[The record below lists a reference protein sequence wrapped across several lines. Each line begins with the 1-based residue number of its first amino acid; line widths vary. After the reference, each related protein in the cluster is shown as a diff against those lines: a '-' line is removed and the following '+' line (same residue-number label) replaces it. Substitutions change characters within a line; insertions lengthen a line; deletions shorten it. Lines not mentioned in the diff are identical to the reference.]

1 MGMHTYTYGQLLAE
15 ALRLIF
21 QGSDRVISEKALD
34 RYRGEASFNV
44 YLSGMAG
51 AFNRCM
57 TDLEA
62 KQVTPASSH
71 ALNIGDGEMSGGT
84 VRFRMTDV
92 IPEFAGMRDLVTEEG
107 GYRLTEYR
115 EEGDVLVLPVSY
127 FDEGTVRVLYT
138 KQLPRVS
145 TDTKDD
151 FPITLPDAVGE
162 WVPYFLSS
170 EVYRSDEPGEAGE
183 LRNRYEAA
191 MELLLLSSAPRGAL
205 GVNRLYD
212 MTEV

>member
-1 MGMHTYTYGQLLAE
+1 MGLHTYTYGQLLAE

-21 QGSDRVISEKALD
+21 QGSNEMISEKALD
-34 RYRGEASFNV
+34 RYRGDTSFGV
-44 YLSGMAG
+44 FLSCMTG

-107 GYRLTEYR
+107 GYRLSEYR
-115 EEGDVLVLPVSY
+115 EEGEVLVLPVSY
-127 FDEGTVRVLYT
+127 FDEGAVRVLYT
-138 KQLPRVS
+138 KKLPRVS
-145 TDTKDD
+145 ADTPDD
-151 FPITLPDAVGE
+151 FPVTLPDAIGE
-162 WVPYFLSS
+162 WVPYFLAS

-191 MELLLLSSAPRGAL
+191 MELLSVSSAPRGAL